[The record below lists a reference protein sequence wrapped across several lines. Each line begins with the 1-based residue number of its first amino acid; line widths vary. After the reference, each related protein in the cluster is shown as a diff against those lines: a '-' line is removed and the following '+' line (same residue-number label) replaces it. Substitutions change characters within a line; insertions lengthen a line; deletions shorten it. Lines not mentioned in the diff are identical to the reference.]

1 MVKWGVR
8 SMVWY
13 VFLLFI
19 AFCVALYNYIQLT
32 SDPAIQNLFYGI

>member
-13 VFLLFI
+13 VFLLII
-19 AFCVALYNYIQLT
+19 AFCVALYYYNQLM
-32 SDPAIQNLFYGI
+32 SDPSVQNLFY

>member
-13 VFLLFI
+13 VFLLLI
-19 AFCVALYNYIQLT
+19 AFCVAVYNYI
-32 SDPAIQNLFYGI
+32 SFINDPVVSSIFFS